1 MVEKYPNLTLPKLKH
16 LSRHTVT
23 QHRHA
28 SKVNSHGN
36 GSSNFT
42 PIFPNRTENN
52 LSKNT
57 WNKMAAT
64 VPSHPRWHL
73 LWQRNTYETLQ
84 QQLRKMKEQFF
95 GLCVHVKRFNGIN
108 YFWEKKD
115 DLGPDLTHLTP
126 LCCAEQFLHNDVH
139 FWRHVQQINKNVTL
153 PETSSLKTLCQQ
165 SSLLSSQSWSAK
177 KLWPS
182 FYFYLL

>member
-108 YFWEKKD
+108 YFWEKKEKRSWTWSHACNTTV
-115 DLGPDLTHLTP
+115 LRWAVSPQWR
-126 LCCAEQFLHNDVH
+126 AFLETCSANKQK
-139 FWRHVQQINKNVTL
+139 RHIARNVIIKNTMSTIKPFIITVL
-153 PETSSLKTLCQQ
+153 VCQK
-165 SSLLSSQSWSAK
+165 AMA
-177 KLWPS
+177 
-182 FYFYLL
+182 

>member
-95 GLCVHVKRFNGIN
+95 GLCVHVKKVQWDKLLLG
-108 YFWEKKD
+108 KKRWSWTRSHARNTTV
-115 DLGPDLTHLTP
+115 LRWAVSPQWR
-126 LCCAEQFLHNDVH
+126 AFLETCSANKQK
-139 FWRHVQQINKNVTL
+139 RHIARNVIIKNTMSTIKPFIITVL
-153 PETSSLKTLCQQ
+153 VCQK
-165 SSLLSSQSWSAK
+165 AMA
-177 KLWPS
+177 
-182 FYFYLL
+182 